1 MPIISMLKKMLD
13 QQFSIALTTI
23 PSMKEILETVL
34 TTGGVGHETYHDD
47 DHGEE
52 DSCLDNTM
60 IRNVVVEHVMFSV
73 IQ

>member
-1 MPIISMLKKMLD
+1 
-13 QQFSIALTTI
+13 
-23 PSMKEILETVL
+23 MKEILETVL